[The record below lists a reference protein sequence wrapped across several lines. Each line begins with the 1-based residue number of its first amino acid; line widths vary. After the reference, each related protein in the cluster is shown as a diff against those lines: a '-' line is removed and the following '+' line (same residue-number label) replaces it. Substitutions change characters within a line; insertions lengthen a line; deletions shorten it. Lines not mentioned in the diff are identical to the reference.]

1 MQICS
6 EKIGPKGLVFGVD
19 LEQIIP
25 LAENALTI
33 LGDVMD
39 PKTMERVVNSI
50 PRKADVILSDM
61 APDVSGIWQIDHLK
75 QIDMVSTIVEN
86 LPSLIREGGSSV
98 LKVFEG
104 EDTSKMRKRIQS
116 SFSRVVISKP
126 PASRGRSSEVFFVC
140 LNYKST

>member
-1 MQICS
+1 MQISS

-19 LEQIIP
+19 LEEIIP

-33 LGDVMD
+33 VGDVMD

-61 APDVSGIWQIDHLK
+61 SPDVSGIWQIDHLK

-86 LPSLIREGGSSV
+86 LPSLIREGGSSIF
-98 LKVFEG
+98 KVFEG
-104 EDTSKMRKRIQS
+104 EDTLKMRKRIQS

-140 LNYKST
+140 LTYKST